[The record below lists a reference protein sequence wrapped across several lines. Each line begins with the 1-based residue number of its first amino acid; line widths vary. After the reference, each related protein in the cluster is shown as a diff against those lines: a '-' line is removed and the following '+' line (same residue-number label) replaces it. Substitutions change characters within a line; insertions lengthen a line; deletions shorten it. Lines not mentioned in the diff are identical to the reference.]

1 MLIQLKLTVLLF
13 IHIQFQYHVA
23 KRRWVYGQGVLSPEA
38 INSAYGGTLAFIDYP
53 FADYTGNYTLS
64 RLC

>member
-1 MLIQLKLTVLLF
+1 MLQSVDGYMDKVYYLQKQLTQRMVEL
-13 IHIQFQYHVA
+13 Q
-23 KRRWVYGQGVLSPEA
+23 
-38 INSAYGGTLAFIDYP
+38 AFIDYP